1 MIKPHLWSK
10 SVDCVGTIYW
20 GLKCYAAGKDP
31 NDYNSLLDL
40 IEDLT
45 KS

>member
-10 SVDCVGTIYW
+10 SVDCVGKIYW
-20 GLKCYAAGKDP
+20 WIKCIEAGKDP
-31 NDYNSLLDL
+31 NDYDCLLDM

-45 KS
+45 NS